1 MAWLAGQVFLLCLV
15 SFLAGAAITA
25 VALWR
30 KSAAQP
36 EIAGQP
42 EITEEVEEP
51 TAGEVTEELPV
62 FIDEPEMIEAT
73 EPVIIKASGK
83 SMRYHTPDSPYYNRV
98 KGELTFPS
106 AEEAELAGY
115 VAWNK
120 TPVRTSS

>member
-1 MAWLAGQVFLLCLV
+1 VAWLAGQVFLLCLV

-30 KSAAQP
+30 KAAAQP
-36 EIAGQP
+36 EIKD
-42 EITEEVEEP
+42 EEP
-51 TAGEVTEELPV
+51 AAAEVTEELPV
-62 FIDEPEMIEAT
+62 FTDDPEIRTAT
-73 EPVIIKASGK
+73 EPVIVKASRK

-98 KGELTFPS
+98 KDELTFPS

-120 TPVRTSS
+120 APVKTSS